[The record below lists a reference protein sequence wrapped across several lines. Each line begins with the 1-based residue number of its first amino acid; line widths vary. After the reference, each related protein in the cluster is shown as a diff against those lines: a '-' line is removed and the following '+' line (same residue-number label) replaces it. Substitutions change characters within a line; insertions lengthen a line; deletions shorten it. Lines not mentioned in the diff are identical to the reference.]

1 MIDVSVSDIVQA
13 YAKIQSY
20 IRKTPL
26 FKSVE
31 MSEEVDCEAWFK
43 MDSMQAIGA
52 YKIRGALNNILSMT
66 DEELARLRFT
76 WVSPEDEVLVMDELK
91 KRGLAL

>member
-1 MIDVSVSDIVQA
+1 MILEEALKEVSNWNLKKPA
-13 YAKIQSY
+13 PL
-20 IRKTPL
+20 TP
-26 FKSVE
+26 
-31 MSEEVDCEAWFK
+31 SE
-43 MDSMQAIGA
+43 
-52 YKIRGALNNILSMT
+52 MT

>member
-1 MIDVSVSDIVQA
+1 MNLEEALKQVSSWNLKKPV
-13 YAKIQSY
+13 
-20 IRKTPL
+20 PL
-26 FKSVE
+26 IP
-31 MSEEVDCEAWFK
+31 SE
-43 MDSMQAIGA
+43 
-52 YKIRGALNNILSMT
+52 MT